1 METRELSLQEI
12 EQIEGGGKIN
22 ACDAALG
29 LAVSIWGIALS
40 AASFGVAAFIVGW
53 GGGMLVGYV
62 CHAND

>member
-1 METRELSLQEI
+1 METRKLSLQEM
-12 EQIEGGGKIN
+12 EQIEGGRIN

-29 LAVSIWGIALS
+29 LAVGIWGAALT
-40 AASFGVAAFIVGW
+40 AASFGLAGFLVGW